1 MASIIPGFEY
11 DIFISYRQKDNLPT
25 PGYGRQGNGERWVS
39 EFVESLKTE
48 IESTFKEEIS
58 VYFDI
63 NPHDGLLETHDVD
76 ASLREKLKCLVFIP
90 IISRTYCDPGSFAWS
105 HEFKAFISQASQDN
119 FGLKIKLPDGNVA
132 GRILPVRI
140 HDIDADD
147 NTLLETELGGFLR
160 AVDFIYRE
168 PGVNRPLS
176 PVDDVNNNLNK
187 TKYRNQINKVANA
200 IKEIISG
207 LKGDQVKPVAERRE
221 FRSASPD
228 TKMPEKSIA
237 VLPFL
242 DLSPGKDQDYF
253 CDGITEEIINALA
266 HIENFKVIART
277 SAFAFRNKQVDIRE
291 IGGML
296 NVKTVLEGSIRKAGN
311 RLRITVQLINADDG
325 SHIWSERYDREM
337 EDVFAIQDEISVAI
351 ADKLKIKLLGETKA
365 IISGRRSEN
374 LEAYNLYLKGTYS
387 YQSLTVDGLMK
398 AKEFFEQALHKDPGY
413 ALAFVGL
420 GYIYWLSSMWG
431 NVPPDRAYPKAE
443 EYVKKA
449 LEIDSTLAE
458 AYSVLATINTFYHWD
473 WSEAEK
479 YFRYALRINPN
490 SSMIHTN
497 YSVMLVFARRYEEA
511 ISESMR
517 AQELDPLS
525 AYINTRVGM
534 AFFYSGNYEK
544 AIAEYQA
551 ALTINAGYFFTH
563 LNLGNT
569 YLAKN
574 MLREAAIEYRK
585 AVDLSNGTPV
595 AVACLLVASY
605 QTGEDEKANKIFD
618 EFKARSESEYIP
630 ASFFYMV
637 YRVLGNEYQAIE
649 WLKKAFAERDTFLLW
664 IKDLPRWFPENSHYS
679 ALLKIAGL

>member
-1 MASIIPGFEY
+1 
-11 DIFISYRQKDNLPT
+11 
-25 PGYGRQGNGERWVS
+25 
-39 EFVESLKTE
+39 
-48 IESTFKEEIS
+48 
-58 VYFDI
+58 
-63 NPHDGLLETHDVD
+63 
-76 ASLREKLKCLVFIP
+76 
-90 IISRTYCDPGSFAWS
+90 
-105 HEFKAFISQASQDN
+105 
-119 FGLKIKLPDGNVA
+119 
-132 GRILPVRI
+132 
-140 HDIDADD
+140 
-147 NTLLETELGGFLR
+147 
-160 AVDFIYRE
+160 
-168 PGVNRPLS
+168 
-176 PVDDVNNNLNK
+176 
-187 TKYRNQINKVANA
+187 
-200 IKEIISG
+200 
-207 LKGDQVKPVAERRE
+207 
-221 FRSASPD
+221 
-228 TKMPEKSIA
+228 
-237 VLPFL
+237 
-242 DLSPGKDQDYF
+242 
-253 CDGITEEIINALA
+253 
-266 HIENFKVIART
+266 
-277 SAFAFRNKQVDIRE
+277 
-291 IGGML
+291 
-296 NVKTVLEGSIRKAGN
+296 
-311 RLRITVQLINADDG
+311 
-325 SHIWSERYDREM
+325 
-337 EDVFAIQDEISVAI
+337 
-351 ADKLKIKLLGETKA
+351 
-365 IISGRRSEN
+365 
-374 LEAYNLYLKGTYS
+374 
-387 YQSLTVDGLMK
+387 
-398 AKEFFEQALHKDPGY
+398 
-413 ALAFVGL
+413 
-420 GYIYWLSSMWG
+420 
-431 NVPPDRAYPKAE
+431 
-443 EYVKKA
+443 
-449 LEIDSTLAE
+449 
-458 AYSVLATINTFYHWD
+458 VLATINTFYHWD

-630 ASFFYMV
+630 ASFFFMI
-637 YRVLGNEYQAIE
+637 YRMLGNEYQAIE